1 MKLKRKSKV
10 GMWMAE
16 KRHERVSAEEWLKT
30 DEGQKWLQQWRANR
44 EERQAEVQRMVSETV
59 NTSDV
64 LKEIYPDDALPGPM
78 PRVLW

>member
-16 KRHERVSAEEWLKT
+16 KRHERVSAERWLKT
-30 DEGQKWLQQWRANR
+30 DEGKQWLQQWRANR
-44 EERQAEVQRMVSETV
+44 EQRQAEVQRMVSETV

-64 LKEIYPDDALPGPM
+64 LQEIYPDDAAPAPLGGKP
-78 PRVLW
+78 

>member
-16 KRHERVSAEEWLKT
+16 KRNERVSAEKWLKT
-30 DEGQKWLQQWRANR
+30 EEGQEWLQQWRAGR
-44 EERQAEVQRMVSETV
+44 EDRQAEVQRMVSQTV

-64 LKEIYPDDALPGPM
+64 LKGIYQDNALPAPLGGKP
-78 PRVLW
+78 

>member
-30 DEGQKWLQQWRANR
+30 DEGQQWLKQWRANR
-44 EERQAEVQRMVSETV
+44 EERQAEVQRMLSETV

-64 LKEIYPDDALPGPM
+64 LKETYPDNAPPAPLGGEP
-78 PRVLW
+78 

>member
-30 DEGQKWLQQWRANR
+30 DEGQKWLKQWRANR
-44 EERQAEVQRMVSETV
+44 EKRQAEVRRMLDKTV

-64 LKEIYPDDALPGPM
+64 LKEIYPDNAAPAPLGGKP
-78 PRVLW
+78 

>member
-16 KRHERVSAEEWLKT
+16 KRNERVSAEEWLKT
-30 DEGQKWLQQWRANR
+30 DGGQEWLKQWRANR

-64 LKEIYPDDALPGPM
+64 LKEIYPDNVPPAAM
-78 PRVLW
+78 TRKS

>member
-16 KRHERVSAEEWLKT
+16 KRHERVSAEEWFTT
-30 DEGQKWLQQWRANR
+30 DEGQKWLQQWRAGR
-44 EERQAEVQRMVSETV
+44 EKRQADVRRMVSETV

-64 LKEIYPDDALPGPM
+64 LKEIYPDNVPPAAM
-78 PRVLW
+78 TRKS

>member
-16 KRHERVSAEEWLKT
+16 KRHERVGAEEWLKT
-30 DEGQKWLQQWRANR
+30 EEGREWLKEWRAGR
-44 EERQAEVQRMVSETV
+44 EERQAKVRQLLSETV

-64 LKEIYPDDALPGPM
+64 IKEIYPDDAPPSALEAAP
-78 PRVLW
+78 

>member
-16 KRHERVSAEEWLKT
+16 KRHERLIAEAWLKTEEGREWLK
-30 DEGQKWLQQWRANR
+30 QWRANR
-44 EERQAEVQRMVSETV
+44 EERQAEVRRMLDETV

-64 LKEIYPDDALPGPM
+64 LKEIYPDDALPGPI

>member
-1 MKLKRKSKV
+1 MTLKRKSKV

-30 DEGQKWLQQWRANR
+30 EEGQEWVQQWRATR

-59 NTSDV
+59 SMTGV
-64 LKEIYPDDALPGPM
+64 LKQIYPDNVPPAAM
-78 PRVLW
+78 TRKS